1 MSLPFWFSECGV
13 TANIPVLG
21 TGDSGFESRHS
32 DTYFVFRGLYMSKK
46 FQKKLE
52 DFTCEQCAT
61 LIKGNGFTNHCTQ
74 CLWSKHVDNN
84 PGDRESLC
92 GGLMEPVGVEKAK
105 EDFKIV
111 HRCQVCGLE
120 KRNSVTLDDNFDNL
134 AALAK
139 KIAEKTMKE
148 AGK

>member
-1 MSLPFWFSECGV
+1 MSLPFISECGV

-32 DTYFVFRGLYMSKK
+32 DTFSMTKK
-46 FQKKLE
+46 FQKKVE
-52 DFTCEQCAT
+52 DFTCEKCGT
-61 LIKGNGFTNHCTQ
+61 LTKGNGFTNHCTQ

-92 GGLMEPVGVEKAK
+92 GGLMEPVGVEKGK
-105 EDFKIV
+105 ESFKVI
-111 HRCQVCGLE
+111 HRCQICAIE
-120 KRNSVTLDDNFDNL
+120 KRNSMTLDDNFDTL

-139 KIAEKTMKE
+139 KIAEKMMKE
-148 AGK
+148 GVR